1 MRTTAATQ
9 SLLLLLPGL
18 AGLAGAQL
26 ALRDGHGGGDGDG
39 DGGKARYGAVPLTP
53 EGMMPRF
60 VADRVLP
67 QLARRDGN
75 CGAGF
80 HNCLDVGFAGSCC
93 ENTHYCYVNK
103 QSQPRCCPIGSN
115 CVSDS
120 NCSSD
125 RFQCTSTATVA
136 VTVTVTATASST
148 NTNTDAAVVTVFTTA
163 SAQVGCC
170 GRACPQTSQYLCP
183 KDLGGAC
190 CSFGFDCRSGG
201 QCVETKKPSGPS
213 SGTLT
218 PVVDGCTTS
227 QFKCPDGAGCC
238 DEWMHCTR
246 VDDKPYCAPG
256 NPTNTNVRLVGDAG
270 SGDSA
275 SDSRLSGGAKAG
287 IGVGVAVAG
296 GLALGAAA
304 WWFCVRRRRRR
315 GADAAAAAGASRKD
329 EQPDDADADA
339 GVYAGSNVPR
349 DAAHRPI
356 GIGEMSETTASQAPR
371 PTDDYFGPVPGPYT
385 DASDAGR
392 STASPS
398 RPQHAPE
405 NRAVPVEI
413 DSSTATPAP
422 PAPATPTPSTQHLS
436 AHPFPH
442 PDTTDGRFELYGCEA
457 PPPVQPSPSL
467 RTTTTTPGTPA
478 SERPRKAD
486 R

>member
-1 MRTTAATQ
+1 MVSSRATAAATER
-9 SLLLLLPGL
+9 G
-18 AGLAGAQL
+18 
-26 ALRDGHGGGDGDG
+26 
-39 DGGKARYGAVPLTP
+39 
-53 EGMMPRF
+53 
-60 VADRVLP
+60 
-67 QLARRDGN
+67 
-75 CGAGF
+75 
-80 HNCLDVGFAGSCC
+80 LDVGFGGSCC

-125 RFQCTSTATVA
+125 RFQCTSTASVA
-136 VTVTVTATASST
+136 VTVTASSGRGSNTDTAS
-148 NTNTDAAVVTVFTTA
+148 VTVFTTA

-201 QCVETKKPSGPS
+201 QCVETKKPGPS

-246 VDDKPYCAPG
+246 VSDKPYCAPG
-256 NPTNTNVRLVGDAG
+256 NPTNTNVRSVGDVPPG
-270 SGDSA
+270 GGGGDDST
-275 SDSRLSGGAKAG
+275 SDARLSGGAKAG

-296 GLALGAAA
+296 GLVLGLAA

-315 GADAAAAAGASRKD
+315 AGAGGARKD
-329 EQPDDADADA
+329 EQPDPDRDPDAA
-339 GVYAGSNVPR
+339 GPNGWPPGSDIPR

-356 GIGEMSETTASQAPR
+356 GIGEMSETTASQRPR
-371 PTDDYFGPVPGPYT
+371 LTHGLTDDYFGPVSGPYT
-385 DASDAGR
+385 EASDAGR
-392 STASPS
+392 STTSPAPQ
-398 RPQHAPE
+398 RPGPE
-405 NRAVPVEI
+405 HPQGAEAIAVPVEI

-422 PAPATPTPSTQHLS
+422 PPAPATPTPSTQHLS
-436 AHPFPH
+436 THPFPH
-442 PDTTDGRFELYGCEA
+442 PETTDGLFELYGSEA
-457 PPPVQPSPSL
+457 QQPPQPSPSL
-467 RTTTTTPGTPA
+467 LTTGTTPGTPA
-478 SERPRKAD
+478 SEGPRKAD
-486 R
+486 K